1 MDMFVF
7 RDKTVRINIDFFL
20 DAFSNTEESKQCMVR
35 YLFSVFDS
43 TCFQHSL
50 PPSPVQLF
58 FLSSM
63 PSGLKTHLRQLHSSS
78 DLLGFK
84 VPAVSSAAGW
94 PFFLISSFKDQR
106 RMFPEGRGQGEELVK
121 IETISFLICVLR
133 LFWFW
138 FSLNKGC
145 SALLLN

>member
-1 MDMFVF
+1 MLLAIL
-7 RDKTVRINIDFFL
+7 KKATN
-20 DAFSNTEESKQCMVR
+20 AMVR

-63 PSGLKTHLRQLHSSS
+63 PSGLKTHLRQLHPSS

-84 VPAVSSAAGW
+84 VSAVSSAAGW
-94 PFFLISSFKDQR
+94 PFFLIYSF
-106 RMFPEGRGQGEELVK
+106 
-121 IETISFLICVLR
+121 
-133 LFWFW
+133 
-138 FSLNKGC
+138 
-145 SALLLN
+145 